1 MSLVSSVV
9 VVGCSGFETIKKAL
23 SRYVHA
29 GASIQKVKQ
38 AMQELYDVRDNVRE
52 RGKLHRRLEKDVRS
66 TRARQAAQTRRREAV
81 VMPSETQELLRA
93 ANAALAVGRSLCN

>member
-1 MSLVSSVV
+1 MPTPTQLRQALAIRY
-9 VVGCSGFETIKKAL
+9 GFGQHARFETIKKAL

-38 AMQELYDVRDNVRE
+38 TMQQLYDVRDNVRE

-81 VMPSETQELLRA
+81 VMPSETQ
-93 ANAALAVGRSLCN
+93 